1 MLFFWFDGLG
11 WKGFRN
17 PLEYS
22 DLWDLNDEDKSE
34 VLATPFEKSWKESI
48 EKGKSKTSNEL
59 TSILPCLI
67 KLFGPSFLFGAFMKL
82 VNDLLGFFAPFLLE
96 YVKYLERE
104 FLIRKYVFFS

>member
-34 VLATPFEKSWKESI
+34 ILVPPFEKSWIESL
-48 EKGKSKTSNEL
+48 EKRKSKNSNEL

-67 KLFGPSFLFGAFMKL
+67 KLFGPSFLFGVFMKL
-82 VNDLLGFFAPFLLE
+82 VHDLLVFVAPLLLE
-96 YVKYLERE
+96 
-104 FLIRKYVFFS
+104 